1 MSTGPLL
8 PLHLDGGGPLGRRL
22 EAQLREELRR
32 LEAGTK
38 LPSTRALAADLGVSR
53 GVVVGA
59 YEQLAAE
66 GYLVLRRGAA
76 PLVADLPSQ
85 PGPTCVEEDVP
96 VAGARHNLRP
106 DLPDLSLFPRPDW
119 LRASRAALARAAD
132 ADLAYGEPF
141 GAAELRHRLAPF
153 LARTRGIASDSSRIG
168 IHVGSTHALS
178 VLARASG
185 ARRIAV
191 EDPSHRWRRMALE
204 AVGVDVVPVRV
215 DELGLSVDDLP
226 GDVDAV
232 LLSPDH
238 SFPLGVVLSPERRR
252 ALVGWATAHD
262 ALIVEHD
269 YDAHFR
275 YDRPPASAL
284 QALAPEHVAYV
295 GSASALLAP
304 TLRLGWSVLPERLV
318 VPVARAMAESVFAV
332 PRLEQFALAELI
344 ERGALD
350 RHLRRARAAYK
361 RRREI
366 ACAALPAV
374 GAPVGLYVRVPVED
388 EALLL
393 EALQARHVAVDGVQA
408 NAVGDCEPGLVV
420 GFAASSEPA
429 LRRAVQ
435 LLRRML

>member
-8 PLHLDGGGPLGRRL
+8 AIQLDAAGPLGRRL
-22 EAQLREELRR
+22 EAQLREAVRGLA
-32 LEAGTK
+32 AGTK

-76 PLVADLPSQ
+76 PLVAELPSQ
-85 PGPTCVEEDVP
+85 PPPRPVEEDVH
-96 VAGARHNLRP
+96 VAGATHNLRP
-106 DLPDLSLFPRPDW
+106 DLPDLSLFPRADW
-119 LRASRAALARAAD
+119 LRALRAALARAAD
-132 ADLAYGEPF
+132 VDLAYGEPF

-153 LARTRGIASDSSRIG
+153 LARTRGIVSDPSRIG

-178 VLARASG
+178 LLARAIG

-191 EDPSHRWRRMALE
+191 EDPSHRWRRLALE
-204 AVGVDVVPVRV
+204 GAGVEIVPVRV
-215 DELGLSVDDLP
+215 DEQGLRVDELP
-226 GDVDAV
+226 EDADAV
-232 LLSPDH
+232 VVSPDH

-252 ALVGWATAHD
+252 ALVARDT
-262 ALIVEHD
+262 LIIEHD

-275 YDRPPASAL
+275 YDRPPTSAL
-284 QALAPEHVAYV
+284 QALAPERVAYV

-318 VPVARAMAESVFAV
+318 IPVARATAESVFAP
-332 PRLEQFALAELI
+332 PRVEQFALAELI

-361 RRREI
+361 RRRAI
-366 ACAALPAV
+366 VCDALPAL
-374 GAPVGLYVRVPVED
+374 GAPVGLYVRIPVVD
-388 EALLL
+388 EAAVL
-393 EALQARHVAVDGVQA
+393 EALRSRGVALEGVRA
-408 NAVGDCEPGLVV
+408 NALGDCEAGLVV

-429 LRRAVQ
+429 LRRAVR
-435 LLRRML
+435 LLRTML